1 MAGDVLRM
9 NLCGRNPPLR
19 QAAKRCTTFMKN
31 TLTIIL
37 ILIRF
42 LTFGQENKLTEID
55 NEVNSIDKDSILRI
69 KEFNLENQT
78 LKVWL
83 NDKNQILKI
92 VENRSVNYGEIKST
106 IYLKGTKPIKT
117 IESENIYFWFTDSL
131 AKRKGYDIDLR
142 VEYTATSYIINWNK
156 KQRRLII
163 TGKPTGESNISF
175 ELKKY
180 ERIIRKS
187 EKLIRE

>member
-1 MAGDVLRM
+1 
-9 NLCGRNPPLR
+9 
-19 QAAKRCTTFMKN
+19 MKN

-55 NEVNSIDKDSILRI
+55 NEVSSINKDSMLRI
-69 KEFNLENQT
+69 KDFNLENHT

-92 VENRSVNYGEIKST
+92 VENRNVNYGQIIST

-117 IESENIYFWFTDSL
+117 IESENIYFWLTDSL
-131 AKRKGYDIDLR
+131 VKIKGYSIDLKE
-142 VEYTATSYIINWNK
+142 EYTATSYIINWDK
-156 KQRRLII
+156 KQRKLII

-175 ELKKY
+175 ELIKY
-180 ERIIRKS
+180 EGIIRKS
-187 EKLIRE
+187 KKLVSE

>member
-1 MAGDVLRM
+1 
-9 NLCGRNPPLR
+9 
-19 QAAKRCTTFMKN
+19 MKN

-37 ILIRF
+37 ILISF
-42 LTFGQENKLTEID
+42 LTFGQENKLAEID

-92 VENRSVNYGEIKST
+92 VEKRNVNYGEIKST

-117 IESENIYFWFTDSL
+117 IESENIYFYLPDSL
-131 AKRKGYDIDLR
+131 AKIKGYSIDLR
-142 VEYTATSYIINWNK
+142 EEYSATSYIINWNK
-156 KQRRLII
+156 KQRKLIVN
-163 TGKPTGESNISF
+163 GKATNEKNASS

-180 ERIIRKS
+180 EGIIRKS
-187 EKLIRE
+187 EKLITE